1 MTDKKFEVQWEDQD
15 TGFDEASKEHNENN
29 SDEFQ
34 KMLANE
40 STDDIDFE
48 PPAVGDKV
56 IAKISYIGKD
66 SDDIMLEIGGKSS
79 AVIAK
84 QDLFDEQGQL
94 NSIVGDEVSAFVV
107 SIIDGEIVLSNSM
120 SHSIA
125 KKHAVEAAYES
136 KVPVKGK
143 VTATQ
148 KGGYEVFIM
157 GRKAF
162 CPVSHIDNRFV
173 ENPEEYVGK
182 ELDFRIQKIGRDLV
196 VSRSLL
202 LDEQAKTAMI
212 SLKECLSKGT
222 SVDGK
227 VADLKDFGA
236 MIDLGGV
243 TGMAHISELSF
254 GHPSH
259 ASEVLKIGQKVKAK
273 ILNIDES
280 GKKPRIG
287 LSIKALL
294 TNPWDSIEDH
304 FKMGESY
311 RGQVIRL
318 ADFGAFVELKEGVDG
333 LIHLSEMSWLKRIH
347 HPKEILKVGD
357 QVLVRLLE
365 LNPLKKRISLSM
377 KAIEDDPWLGVEE
390 RFQLGMELDARV
402 VELKS
407 FGAVV
412 ELAEGLTGTVPT
424 FALKAAH
431 GDSYRKKCCPP
442 NELKVLVQEV
452 NKGKKRITLTLQS
465 LKGQEND
472 ADDYKQY
479 LAQQDALQVGE
490 SKSQGSFGDLLQAS
504 IKKKP

>member
-1 MTDKKFEVQWEDQD
+1 LTDKKFEVQWEDQD
-15 TGFDEASKEHNENN
+15 TGFDEASKEPNENN

-94 NSIVGDEVSAFVV
+94 NSVVGDEVSAFVV

-222 SVDGK
+222 PVDGK

-236 MIDLGGV
+236 M
-243 TGMAHISELSF
+243 
-254 GHPSH
+254 
-259 ASEVLKIGQKVKAK
+259 
-273 ILNIDES
+273 
-280 GKKPRIG
+280 
-287 LSIKALL
+287 
-294 TNPWDSIEDH
+294 
-304 FKMGESY
+304 
-311 RGQVIRL
+311 
-318 ADFGAFVELKEGVDG
+318 
-333 LIHLSEMSWLKRIH
+333 
-347 HPKEILKVGD
+347 
-357 QVLVRLLE
+357 
-365 LNPLKKRISLSM
+365 
-377 KAIEDDPWLGVEE
+377 
-390 RFQLGMELDARV
+390 
-402 VELKS
+402 
-407 FGAVV
+407 
-412 ELAEGLTGTVPT
+412 
-424 FALKAAH
+424 
-431 GDSYRKKCCPP
+431 
-442 NELKVLVQEV
+442 
-452 NKGKKRITLTLQS
+452 
-465 LKGQEND
+465 
-472 ADDYKQY
+472 
-479 LAQQDALQVGE
+479 
-490 SKSQGSFGDLLQAS
+490 
-504 IKKKP
+504 